1 MSGPWMQHLAL
12 VLLMALG
19 LPALVR
25 AEQSDSVD
33 FDAEAKQAAQE
44 DEAQNKEREQ
54 GIKGKYQR
62 KFLGVFNPLS
72 AAPDTQNMS
81 SEVVG
86 TFITNSSD
94 LKPGRT
100 YLVKLEGKSK
110 DLLASLIS
118 SKGTSVEVMGKLRNI
133 GPDGEAKY
141 LIASSCQ
148 TTGATPAVTNR
159 RKRGGF

>member
-1 MSGPWMQHLAL
+1 MSGPSNHTLIL
-12 VLLMALG
+12 VLLMVLG
-19 LPALVR
+19 LPSLVR
-25 AEQSDSVD
+25 AGDSD

-44 DEAQNKEREQ
+44 DETERKEREE

-62 KFLGVFNPLS
+62 KFLGVFNALT

-81 SEVVG
+81 SDVVG
-86 TFITNSSD
+86 TFITNASD

-100 YLVKLEGKSK
+100 YQVKLEGKSK
-110 DLLASLIS
+110 ELLASLIA
-118 SKGTSVEVMGKLRNI
+118 SKGAGVEVTGKLRVL

-148 TTGATPAVTNR
+148 TTGATPEVRNR